1 MFNTLLNCDTSQQE
15 GLSLLRRPTPAT
27 FRLSSCHA
35 MAQPVATDGW
45 QLVAGDDDVPER
57 NRRLR
62 ERHLVWQQMVAA
74 RSTRSFQDTEF
85 PAGPRAVDGRREDRV
100 GTDVFRATLSEV
112 SHRAGVPEEGVLCR
126 CGQPAQLRR
135 VQRKGPTFGRPYYA
149 CPLRA
154 CRFFEFADQASTVAA
169 LELQWKR
176 FPAVGDWCVVHDEG
190 FRPADVQQ
198 GGVGDCWFMS
208 ALAASWTGTTNHFL
222 LERLC
227 VCVCV
232 CVCMPACMD
241 VPTYGGRRVRR

>member
-1 MFNTLLNCDTSQQE
+1 
-15 GLSLLRRPTPAT
+15 
-27 FRLSSCHA
+27 
-35 MAQPVATDGW
+35 
-45 QLVAGDDDVPER
+45 
-57 NRRLR
+57 
-62 ERHLVWQQMVAA
+62 MVAA

-208 ALAASWTGTTNHFL
+208 ALAVVAERHDLMSKLLPNLNIGAESGCHEAECFATDLVVSVKFREGRASI
-222 LERLC
+222 E
-227 VCVCV
+227 
-232 CVCMPACMD
+232 
-241 VPTYGGRRVRR
+241 

>member
-1 MFNTLLNCDTSQQE
+1 MASCKAVGQQTVNSFCCDTSEHERQLNSKYSN
-15 GLSLLRRPTPAT
+15 GNADCTWKHVTASHPAL
-27 FRLSSCHA
+27 FRCSSCHA
-35 MAQPVATDGW
+35 MEQPVAEDGW

-57 NRRLR
+57 NPRLR

-74 RSTRSFQDTEF
+74 RSTRSFQDAEF

-112 SHRAGVPEEGVLCR
+112 SHRAGVSEEGVLCR

-149 CPLRA
+149 CPLRS

-176 FPAVGDWCVVHDEG
+176 FPAFGDWCVVRDEG

-208 ALAASWTGTTNHFL
+208 ALAASWTGTRAIFGAP
-222 LERLC
+222 
-227 VCVCV
+227 V
-232 CVCMPACMD
+232 
-241 VPTYGGRRVRR
+241 